1 MARNFLW
8 GVSFDPQ
15 DSSELNPDFARKLLS
30 WRQSGFSIQSGT
42 HIYDQEARQ
51 ALSQYIVR
59 PPLSLE
65 KIRWDEDRDTVSWK
79 WPQWDHVVRHAPQG
93 WKELHG
99 TEDKSSSP
107 QSPTCTVPES
117 ACRSAWARLIAKST
131 RSTSQAAAV
140 CAANGES
147 PLVVCPRCSSKMRV
161 LAVITNCCRSEK
173 DPAPPDQDRLPSSGL
188 GSRAAETAFFLHRP
202 LDLLDRH

>member
-1 MARNFLW
+1 MDTAHTC
-8 GVSFDPQ
+8 
-15 DSSELNPDFARKLLS
+15 
-30 WRQSGFSIQSGT
+30 QSGT

-117 ACRSAWARLIAKST
+117 ACRSAWARLIAKQST
-131 RSTSQAAAV
+131 RST
-140 CAANGES
+140 
-147 PLVVCPRCSSKMRV
+147 
-161 LAVITNCCRSEK
+161 
-173 DPAPPDQDRLPSSGL
+173 
-188 GSRAAETAFFLHRP
+188 H
-202 LDLLDRH
+202 

>member
-42 HIYDQEARQ
+42 RNIYDQEARQ

-79 WPQWDHVVRHAPQG
+79 WPQWDHVVRHAPPG

-107 QSPTCTVPES
+107 QSPICTVPES

-131 RSTSQAAAV
+131 RST
-140 CAANGES
+140 
-147 PLVVCPRCSSKMRV
+147 
-161 LAVITNCCRSEK
+161 
-173 DPAPPDQDRLPSSGL
+173 
-188 GSRAAETAFFLHRP
+188 H
-202 LDLLDRH
+202 